1 MRFQAIAS
9 VLPLSGAVNAF
20 TDSSP
25 WVFLSTSPFAKA
37 LSADQIQSSSSVL
50 SYTKD
55 VLSVCPTDRYL
66 IVSQPGLNAADLRGS
81 NGCAMPHLCQAVED
95 RRVNGKAI
103 VSEVIG
109 DLSDADLSDYIKSV
123 CAKKD
128 KTVTVDEVHLT
139 ALSLEDK
146 AGSFSANAYS
156 IIDDTL
162 AQSLEKATA
171 GDSYTIVF
179 FSTPHEPTYE
189 PHFVEPIRME
199 LKRHVESTQ
208 LQQRD
213 NKTDW
218 DKLPLFE
225 KYQFF
230 TPGIF
235 MGIIT
240 AIVLLSILSVGLRAL
255 GSLEVSY
262 GAFEKDMG
270 PAVQKKN

>member
-1 MRFQAIAS
+1 MHFQTIAS
-9 VLPLSGAVNAF
+9 LLALSGAANAF
-20 TDSSP
+20 HDSSP
-25 WVFLSTSPFAKA
+25 WILLSTSPFAKA
-37 LSADQIQSSSSVL
+37 PSADQIQSSSSVL
-50 SYTKD
+50 GYARD
-55 VLSVCPTDRYL
+55 VLSTCPTDRYL
-66 IVSQPGLNAADLRGS
+66 IVSQPGLNAADLRRS

-95 RRVNGKAI
+95 SRINGKAI
-103 VSEVIG
+103 VSEVVG
-109 DLSDADLSDYIKSV
+109 DLAGADLSEYIRSV
-123 CAKKD
+123 CAKKE
-128 KTVTVDEVHLT
+128 KTVTVDEIRLA
-139 ALSLEDK
+139 ALSLEDR
-146 AGSFSANAYS
+146 ARSFSDN
-156 IIDDTL
+156 DDTL
-162 AQSLEKATA
+162 ARSLEKTTA
-171 GDSYTIVF
+171 DNSYTIVV

-189 PHFVEPIRME
+189 PDFVDPVRMD
-199 LKRHVESTQ
+199 LKRHVQSAQ

-235 MGIIT
+235 MALIT

-270 PAVQKKN
+270 PAAQKKIQ